1 MKRFNLVIALIVI
14 GAYLGMGTVALAADG
29 NNGKAGLK
37 SGISMITDAGAG
49 KLGGTIGA
57 GLAAI
62 GAGIGIGRVGAGAC
76 EGIARQPEA
85 GGRVFTSMIITAAM
99 IEGVA
104 LFAIVVGILASL

>member
-1 MKRFNLVIALIVI
+1 MNKGNLVMAMILVFV
-14 GAYLGMGTVALAADG
+14 YLGMGTVALAADDG
-29 NNGKAGLK
+29 GTGVQKEGTVLLTN
-37 SGISMITDAGAG
+37 AGAG
-49 KLGGTIGA
+49 KIGGTIGA

-76 EGIARQPEA
+76 EGLARQPEV
-85 GGRVFTSMIITAAM
+85 GGRIFTSMIITAAM

>member
-1 MKRFNLVIALIVI
+1 MNKGNVAIALMVI
-14 GAYLGMGTVALAADG
+14 LVYLGMGTVALAADDSG
-29 NNGKAGLK
+29 TDAQHAGTVLL
-37 SGISMITDAGAG
+37 TNAGAG
-49 KLGGTIGA
+49 KIGGTIGA

-76 EGIARQPEA
+76 EGLARQPEV
-85 GGRVFTSMIITAAM
+85 GGRIFTSMIITAAM